1 MCLRTNAFYTNVLS
15 LNSSYWDYKNL
26 KPGNNDTYTAH
37 FPYVKTGRFLPYPDQ
52 TQTNLIN
59 YEDGS
64 YGFWGVPIPTG
75 AMTSDVVTSGSYR
88 RAVPLGIR
96 FGTGVHHV

>member
-1 MCLRTNAFYTNVLS
+1 MFLS

-26 KPGNNDTYTAH
+26 KPGMNDTYTAH
-37 FPYVKTGRFLPYPDQ
+37 FPYVKTGESSHPYPDQ

-64 YGFWGVPIPTG
+64 YGFWGSSDPDRRDDF
-75 AMTSDVVTSGSYR
+75 DVVTSRSY
-88 RAVPLGIR
+88 
-96 FGTGVHHV
+96 

>member
-1 MCLRTNAFYTNVLS
+1 MIRIRHISVCKDDGGPTRIRIR
-15 LNSSYWDYKNL
+15 
-26 KPGNNDTYTAH
+26 H
-37 FPYVKTGRFLPYPDQ
+37 RQ
-52 TQTNLIN
+52 NLIN

-75 AMTSDVVTSGSYR
+75 AMTSMLSLRDLYR
-88 RAVPLGIR
+88 RAAIPLGIR